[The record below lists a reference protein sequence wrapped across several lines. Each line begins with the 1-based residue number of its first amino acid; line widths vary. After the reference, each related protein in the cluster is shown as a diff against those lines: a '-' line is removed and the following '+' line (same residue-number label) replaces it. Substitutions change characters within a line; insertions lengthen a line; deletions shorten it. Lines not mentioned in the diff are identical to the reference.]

1 MPIPTTNERA
11 SQFACVVVPSPE
23 HNLPSHPENVG
34 RFALLEPALREIA
47 GVRMLQPQPGPVE
60 AAAISH
66 VHPRAYLDALQSAC
80 ADGPGYL
87 DADTYVTP
95 GSYDAALMAAGGT
108 LKVLEAVMS
117 GEASSGFA
125 LVRPPGHHASATVP
139 MGFCLLNNVAIAARH
154 AQARGLDRIMIVDFD
169 VHHGNGTQ
177 AIFIEDPSVLYVST
191 HQWGIYP
198 GSGALGETGEGDGV
212 GTTVNIPLPAHSGD
226 KTFAAIADEILRP
239 LSRRFNP
246 DLLLVSAGF
255 DGHWRDPLAQFGLT
269 SAGYYYLS
277 TVLHSIGQDQC
288 GGKALFVLEGGYEP
302 LALAAGVRAVCHAL
316 LGLPQAEDPLGPSAY
331 VEPDFKPLLERVKT
345 VHRL

>member
-1 MPIPTTNERA
+1 MPDPVIALTL
-11 SQFACVVVPSPE
+11 VPSAE
-23 HNLPSHPENVG
+23 HNLAHHPESPS
-34 RFALLEPALREIA
+34 RFSLLGAILRDAPQGTVTHTEPVLAPAEIVA
-47 GVRMLQPQPGPVE
+47 R
-60 AAAISH
+60 
-66 VHPRAYLDALQSAC
+66 VHPRAYLDALQAAC
-80 ADGPGYL
+80 TDGPGYL
-87 DADTYVTP
+87 DPDTYVTP
-95 GSYDAALMAAGGT
+95 GSYEAALMAAGST
-108 LKVLEAVMS
+108 LQVLEAVMS
-117 GEASSGFA
+117 GEAHSGFA
-125 LVRPPGHHASATVP
+125 LVRPPGHHASATIP

-212 GTTVNIPLPAHSGD
+212 GTTVNIPLPAYSGD

-239 LSRRFNP
+239 LSRRFKP

-269 SAGYYYLS
+269 SAGYYYLAA
-277 TVLHSIGQDQC
+277 VLQSIAQDQS
-288 GGKALFVLEGGYEP
+288 GGKALFVLEGGYDP

-331 VEPDFKPLLERVKT
+331 VEPDFKPLLEKVKA